1 MTTQTTTQT
10 QTATATRRGRPLST
24 KGRKAR
30 NAVMRVLNSEQGA
43 QGVTAKDIA
52 RQGKMSAT
60 AVRNRLNAMEARGE
74 VVKAGVRNGEGKGRP
89 EAVYV
94 KA

>member
-1 MTTQTTTQT
+1 MTNETTTQT
-10 QTATATRRGRPLST
+10 QTATRRGRPLST

-30 NAVMRVLNSEQGA
+30 NAVLKALNSEQGA

-60 AVRNRLNAMEARGE
+60 AVRNRLNALERAGE
-74 VVKAGVRNGEGKGRP
+74 VVKVGVRNTDGRGRP
-89 EAVYV
+89 QAVYV

>member
-1 MTTQTTTQT
+1 MTNETTTQT
-10 QTATATRRGRPLST
+10 VTATRRGRPLST

-30 NAVMRVLNSEQGA
+30 NAVLRILNSEQGT

-60 AVRNRLNAMEARGE
+60 AVRNRLNALERAGK
-74 VVKAGVRNGEGKGRP
+74 VVKVGVRKSDGKGRP
-89 EAVYV
+89 QAVYV